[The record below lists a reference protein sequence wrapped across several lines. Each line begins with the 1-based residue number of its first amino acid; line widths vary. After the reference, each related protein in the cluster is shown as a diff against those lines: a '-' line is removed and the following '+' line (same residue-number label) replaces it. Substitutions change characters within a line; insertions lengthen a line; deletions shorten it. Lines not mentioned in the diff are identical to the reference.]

1 MIITFLGLIGFP
13 YQIEVNLIN
22 PKNPLKSQFL
32 LIFTHMALPKKAL
45 IIGAGIAGIATA
57 IRLAVKGYNVEV
69 YEANS
74 YPGGKLS
81 RFEQDGYRF
90 DAGPSLFTM
99 PQYVDE
105 LFELAGKNPS
115 DYFRYQKLETVC
127 KYFYED
133 GTRLTAYAD
142 TGKFS
147 NEIQIQTGEPA
158 IAVKKYLENSSRI
171 YSITNHVFLERSL
184 HLLRTYLR
192 WDTFKS
198 ILRFGKIDA
207 FRSMHKANQSF
218 FKDKR
223 VVQFFDRYATYNGSN
238 PYNAPATLN
247 VIPHLEQHF
256 GAYFPEGGMYSIT
269 SALVQ
274 LAESLGVKFH
284 YNSPV
289 AEIVLQGH
297 EVKGIRTND
306 GIIEGG
312 IVISNMDV
320 WFTYQKLLNAHPK
333 LHPQKILSQERSS
346 SALIFYWGIQDRFK
360 QLDLH
365 NIFFSADY
373 EAEFDHIWKEKSI
386 HHDPTVYLNISS
398 KYKPDDAPTSCE
410 NWFVMINVPAN
421 TGQDWDGLIA
431 ETRKNILNKLSRLL
445 GKDISPL
452 IANESVLDPRNIE
465 SRTSS
470 YQGSLYGTSS
480 NSQFAAFLRHAN
492 KSSKVKGL
500 YFCGGSV
507 HPGGGIP
514 LCLLSAKIVSS
525 LVE

>member
-1 MIITFLGLIGFP
+1 MP
-13 YQIEVNLIN
+13 
-22 PKNPLKSQFL
+22 PS
-32 LIFTHMALPKKAL
+32 KKAL
-45 IIGAGIAGIATA
+45 IIGAGIAGIASA
-57 IRLAVKGYNVEV
+57 IRLAIKGYQVEV

-74 YPGGKLS
+74 HPGGKLS
-81 RFEQDGYRF
+81 QFEQDGYRF

-105 LFELAGKNPS
+105 LFELAGKNSS
-115 DYFRYQKLETVC
+115 DYFRYQKLDTVC

-142 TGKFS
+142 ADKFGS
-147 NEIQIQTGEPA
+147 EIQHQTGEPA
-158 IAVKKYLENSSRI
+158 ATVNEYLENSNRI

-184 HLLRTYLR
+184 HRLKTYLR
-192 WDTFKS
+192 RDTFKS

-207 FRSMHKANQSF
+207 FRSMHKANQGF

-238 PYNAPATLN
+238 PYAAPATLN

-256 GAYFPEGGMYSIT
+256 GAYFSEGGMYSIT
-269 SALVQ
+269 SCLVV

-284 YNSPV
+284 YNNPV
-289 AEIVLQGH
+289 AEIVLDGH
-297 EVKGIRTND
+297 KVKGIRANN
-306 GIIEGG
+306 GIIEGD
-312 IVISNMDV
+312 IVVSNMDI
-320 WFTYQKLLNAHPK
+320 WFTYHKLLSIHPQ

-346 SALIFYWGIQDRFK
+346 SALIFYWGIRAEFK
-360 QLDLH
+360 ELDLH

-373 EAEFDHIWKEKSI
+373 EAEFDHIWKEKNI
-386 HHDPTVYLNISS
+386 YHDPTIYLNISS
-398 KYKPDDAPTSCE
+398 KYKPDDAPEGCE

-421 TGQDWDGLIA
+421 IGQDWDALIVEA
-431 ETRKNILNKLSRLL
+431 KKNILNKLSRLL
-445 GKDISPL
+445 VKDVGAL
-452 IANESVLDPRNIE
+452 IVNENILDPRSIE

-492 KSSKVKGL
+492 KSSKIKGL

-525 LVE
+525 LVD

>member
-1 MIITFLGLIGFP
+1 MP
-13 YQIEVNLIN
+13 
-22 PKNPLKSQFL
+22 SS
-32 LIFTHMALPKKAL
+32 KKAL
-45 IIGAGIAGIATA
+45 IIGAGIAGIASA
-57 IRLAVKGYNVEV
+57 IRLAVKGYQVEV

-81 RFEQDGYRF
+81 QFEQGAYRF

-105 LFELAGKNPS
+105 LFELAGKNPP
-115 DYFRYQKLETVC
+115 DYFRHQRLDTVC

-142 TGKFS
+142 ADRFDD
-147 NEIQIQTGEPA
+147 EIQQQTGEPA
-158 IAVKKYLENSSRI
+158 GAIKHYLNNSSRI

-184 HLLRTYLR
+184 HRLKTYLR
-192 WDTFKS
+192 RDTFNS

-207 FRSMHKANQSF
+207 FRSMHKANLDF

-238 PYNAPATLN
+238 PYTAPATLN

-269 SALVQ
+269 SCLVK
-274 LAESLGVKFH
+274 LAGSLGVKFH
-284 YNSPV
+284 YNKPI
-289 AEIVLQGH
+289 AEIVLEGH
-297 EVKGIRTND
+297 KVKGIRTND
-306 GIIEGG
+306 GIIEGD
-312 IVISNMDV
+312 IVISNMDI
-320 WFTYQKLLNAHPK
+320 WFTYHKLLSAYPK
-333 LHPQKILSQERSS
+333 LHPQKILNQERSS
-346 SALIFYWGIQDRFK
+346 SALIFYWGIRGQFK
-360 QLDLH
+360 ELDLH

-373 EAEFDHIWKEKSI
+373 EAEFDHIWRQKDI
-386 HHDPTVYLNISS
+386 CRDPTIYLNISS
-398 KYKPDDAPTSCE
+398 KYKPDDAPESCE

-421 TGQDWDGLIA
+421 TGQDWDALIVEA
-431 ETRKNILNKLSRLL
+431 RRNILNKLSRLL
-445 GKDISPL
+445 GKAISPL
-452 IANESVLDPRNIE
+452 IANESVFDPRSIE
-465 SRTSS
+465 SRTAS

-492 KSSKVKGL
+492 KSSKIKGL

-514 LCLLSAKIVSS
+514 LCLLSAKIVSE
-525 LVE
+525 LVD